1 VGIYTPRI
9 LLFLDKGM
17 NRKFFAFD
25 DINKRQISLTYI
37 NETVSMINLL
47 RYLIYTYEYKKIII
61 SIRMIILDEET

>member
-1 VGIYTPRI
+1 MGIYTPRI

-37 NETVSMINLL
+37 NETVSMVNPL
-47 RYLIYTYEYKKIII
+47 RYLTYTYEYKKIII
-61 SIRMIILDEET
+61 SIGMIILDEET

>member
-1 VGIYTPRI
+1 
-9 LLFLDKGM
+9 LFLEKEM

>member
-1 VGIYTPRI
+1 M
-9 LLFLDKGM
+9 FLEKEM